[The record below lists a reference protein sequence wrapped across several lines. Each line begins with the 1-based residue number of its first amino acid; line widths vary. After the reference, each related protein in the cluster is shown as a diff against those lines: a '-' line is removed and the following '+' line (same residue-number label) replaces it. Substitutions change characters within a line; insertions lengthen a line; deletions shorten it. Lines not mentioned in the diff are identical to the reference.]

1 MNIHPENT
9 EERVIILGRIWEDS
23 KQNMTGEQSFEISV
37 SQADKG
43 VSEKVLKAEDRAKA
57 WRPVLFNM
65 ARVTLSL

>member
-1 MNIHPENT
+1 MNKHHENA
-9 EERVIILGRIWEDS
+9 EDRVFILGRIWEDI
-23 KQNMTGEQSFEISV
+23 KQNMMGEQSFEISV

-43 VSEKVLKAEDRAKA
+43 VRKKVLKAEGRAKA